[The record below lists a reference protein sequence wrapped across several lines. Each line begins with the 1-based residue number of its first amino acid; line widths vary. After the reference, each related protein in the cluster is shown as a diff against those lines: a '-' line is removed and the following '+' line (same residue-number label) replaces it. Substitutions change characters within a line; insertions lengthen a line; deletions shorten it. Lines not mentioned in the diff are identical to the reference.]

1 MDVIRVRQ
9 RGRQCMELTKK
20 QMRMYGLSIRT
31 NRSYNLETAKS
42 GKWTQSL
49 FCESICSVNTLISI
63 EKGKAGRFEDTY
75 EGLAKKL
82 NMRAEYVPAMDR
94 KIRTYTLKLYEAV
107 EYYNMAMLQRYCDKA
122 LQMLQPYAQCLWYG
136 DLIRAVQALE
146 NHYLKQR
153 LATREERILL
163 SKMIGEFSKEWDEM
177 LKSLV
182 FCSAFHDLDCNEYE
196 LRFEEFKL
204 EESESACNKVN
215 TVMFYYAN
223 ENTSKLQEL
232 YKALEIDWKEK
243 ENHIRLIDMHITML
257 LYNSNFDISEVNTVR
272 EKVEVIMEK
281 NNVPAY
287 KRMEV
292 YYTLG
297 TVYYNIGKFDKAM
310 EMMNRC
316 DKSKPAFIYIGHI
329 QRITGDPVN
338 IPDYSKNDLERFST
352 DIKKMYEFYK
362 EMEKRDIGE
371 SEIYLMKQILP
382 HLNATDKALVEI
394 MRDELE
400 RLIEQTKCYKDLLIF
415 NKRIKAMQTKDDSAD
430 GLIEFEE
437 DDQDAITI

>member
-1 MDVIRVRQ
+1 
-9 RGRQCMELTKK
+9 MELTKK

-215 TVMFYYAN
+215 TMMFYVAN
-223 ENTSKLQEL
+223 EYTSRLQKLYENLEQEWEL
-232 YKALEIDWKEK
+232 SKNY
-243 ENHIRLIDMHITML
+243 IRLIDMYSTTL
-257 LYNSNFDISEVNTVR
+257 VYNSFYDLTEIDEVK
-272 EKVEVIMEK
+272 EKVKHILLEG
-281 NNVPAY
+281 NVPLYKEAECNYNMGIAY
-287 KRMEV
+287 YRLKQ
-292 YYTLG
+292 Y
-297 TVYYNIGKFDKAM
+297 DKAM
-310 EMMNRC
+310 EAMTKA
-316 DKSKPAFIYIGHI
+316 DKIRPAFMFIAHMQRMLNKKVKIYK
-329 QRITGDPVN
+329 
-338 IPDYSKNDLERFST
+338 YSKKDLKIFSK
-352 DIKKMYEFYK
+352 DIQEIYEYYDK
-362 EMEKRDIGE
+362 IGKSSAVE
-371 SEIYLMKQILP
+371 SETHLMRNILP
-382 HLNATDKALVEI
+382 ILNPAEKIIIELVRE
-394 MRDELE
+394 ELE
-400 RLIEQTKCYKDLLIF
+400 LLIEETKHYKDLLIF
-415 NKRIKAMQTKDDSAD
+415 NKRIKMIQTDSSLSD
-430 GLIEFEE
+430 EFDLFEE
-437 DDQDAITI
+437 DDLYAEAV